1 MIKVMFHIICL
12 SVLLNISFF
21 AHAKVVKIANGEWP
35 PYTSSKLRH
44 GGFLTHIVK
53 EAFETQGY
61 TVQFSYLSWNR
72 GFEMTRLGFF
82 DSTIGWT
89 RTEEREKHFF
99 FSEPIFNKSTSV
111 FQLKNKPISWLH
123 NTDLGQYRV
132 GGVVGYTYG
141 IDELEKQGEVK
152 VLRSPSL
159 EKSYRMLML
168 NRLDAVLSNTLAGL
182 EIIKQLGLTH
192 KIEANPKLFAERDY
206 HIIFSKK
213 SPQND
218 ALVEAFNRGLAELK
232 MQGKL
237 EEYIRASARG
247 DYKM

>member
-1 MIKVMFHIICL
+1 MIKIILHIICL
-12 SVLLNISFF
+12 SVLFNLSFS
-21 AHAKVVKIANGEWP
+21 ANAKIVKIASGEWP

-44 GGFLTHIVK
+44 GGFLAHIVK

-61 TVQFSYLSWNR
+61 AVEFSYLSWNR

-82 DSTIGWT
+82 DSIIGWT
-89 RTEEREKHFF
+89 KTKEREKHFF

-123 NTDLGQYRV
+123 DTDLGQYRV
-132 GGVVGYTYG
+132 GGVVGYSYG
-141 IDELEKQGEVK
+141 IDELEEQGEVK
-152 VLRSPSL
+152 VIRSPSL

-182 EIIKQLGLTH
+182 EIIKQLGLTD
-192 KIEANPKLFAERDY
+192 KIEANPKLFSERDY

-213 SPQND
+213 SPHMGE
-218 ALVEAFNRGLAELK
+218 LVATFNRGLAELK

-237 EEYIRASARG
+237 EEYIKASARG
-247 DYKM
+247 EYKM